1 MILLPAAD
9 DLFIPDGDQARQWA
23 EDELSKQAYQAAEPT
38 WFDEWARGIVKWF
51 SDLFSGKGTGDLAPV
66 LLTVIVV
73 VIVLALVVALLV
85 WGRPRASRSARRRT
99 ELLGERDDRTAAQL
113 RTEADRAARDRDWDT
128 AVVLRYRAL
137 ARGLLERDLI
147 DPTPGD
153 TAQGIARQAAAPFPG
168 FADRL
173 HAAATAFDAVR
184 YLRIPADEETY
195 TLLAAMDDELRT
207 APPLESAQPQT
218 AQPVPA

>member
-38 WFDEWARGIVKWF
+38 WFDEWTMGIVKWF

-66 LLTVIVV
+66 FLTVIVV

-99 ELLGERDDRTAAQL
+99 ELLGERDDRTTAQL